1 MYIRSRRVVT
11 PEGVKDCVVHVEGG
25 KILAV
30 LPPAE
35 APETRVEDFGTLV
48 LMPGIVDPHVHINEP
63 GRTAWEGFETATR
76 AAAAGG
82 VTTLVDMPLNSSP
95 ATTSVDALQRKLA
108 AAAGK
113 LHVDCGFHGGL
124 VPDNART
131 LSPLLA
137 SGVLGVKA
145 FLVHSGIDEFPCV
158 HEQDLRS
165 AMTAIASS
173 RLPLFVH
180 AELSLQPNPPS
191 ASHPRS
197 YRAYLATRPRRWEN
211 DAVELMIR
219 LCREFGCSVHIVH
232 VSSSD
237 VLPMLRA
244 AKEEGLPM
252 TAETCP
258 HYLFFS
264 CEDIPDGATEFKCAP
279 PIRERENN
287 ELLWEA
293 LREGVLDCVAS
304 DHSPCPP
311 ALKLLQEG
319 DFLKAWGGIASLQFS
334 LSIVW
339 TAARKR
345 GFDVTDVVR
354 WMSAQTARLV
364 GLEHR
369 KGAIAVGH
377 DADLVAWNPD
387 DAFIVEASQIEH
399 RHKVTPYNGR
409 TLFGKVYAT
418 FLRGEKVYD
427 AGTFSPP
434 SGQILLRSA

>member
-1 MYIRSRRVVT
+1 MFIRSRRVVT
-11 PEGVKDCVVHVEGG
+11 PEGVRDCVVHVEGG
-25 KILAV
+25 KILAL

-35 APETRVEDFGTLV
+35 APETRVEDLGTLV

-63 GRTAWEGFETATR
+63 GRTEWEGFETATR

-82 VTTLVDMPLNSSP
+82 VTTLVDMPLNCSP
-95 ATTSVDALQRKLA
+95 VTTSVDALQRKLA

-124 VPDNART
+124 VPDNACT
-131 LSPLLA
+131 LSSLLA

-165 AMTAIASS
+165 AMPAIASS
-173 RLPLFVH
+173 KLPLLVH
-180 AELSLQPNPPS
+180 AELALQLKPSS
-191 ASHPRS
+191 ASDPRS

-237 VLPMLRA
+237 VIPMLRA

-258 HYLFFS
+258 HYLFFTS
-264 CEDIPDGATEFKCAP
+264 EDIPDGATEFKCAP

-339 TAARKR
+339 TAARER
-345 GFDVTDVVR
+345 GFDVPDVVR
-354 WMSAQTARLV
+354 WMSAHTARLV
-364 GLEHR
+364 GLEGR
-369 KGAIAVGH
+369 KGAIAVGR

-387 DAFIVEASQIEH
+387 DAFIVEASHSEH